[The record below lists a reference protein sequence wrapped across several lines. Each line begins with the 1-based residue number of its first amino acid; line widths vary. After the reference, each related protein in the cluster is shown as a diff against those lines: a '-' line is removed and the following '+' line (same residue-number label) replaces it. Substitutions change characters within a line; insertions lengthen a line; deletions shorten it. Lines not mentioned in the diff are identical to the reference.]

1 MPVLLKTIDYLLNL
15 LDQPYDEGFLGLYN
29 FLWDRMRAI
38 RMDLRMQH
46 IFNQGACPTKEQ
58 LTGRPLFYWNKCD
71 RRKGR
76 GGGRSIM
83 SYPGF
88 GKESGPSVPP
98 ISQPVFG
105 GHTNAFL
112 RPPSSS
118 LASSAYATSSS
129 PPRPSIRQKL
139 FYRDLDAPLR
149 KSRSNYNTCCLTGS
163 HQCKENWRRGRA
175 AENEN

>member
-1 MPVLLKTIDYLLNL
+1 MLVLLKTIDYLLNL

-29 FLWDRMRAI
+29 FLWDHMRAI

-46 IFNQGACPTKEQ
+46 IFNQGACPTKER
-58 LTGRPLFYWNKCD
+58 LTERPLFYWNKCD
-71 RRKGR
+71 NR
-76 GGGRSIM
+76 GGGGGGIM

-118 LASSAYATSSS
+118 LASPA
-129 PPRPSIRQKL
+129 
-139 FYRDLDAPLR
+139 
-149 KSRSNYNTCCLTGS
+149 YNTFCHLPDPVLGKNYFIEISMPPLLKIPQQLQHLLPHGVPPLQGELETREGS
-163 HQCKENWRRGRA
+163 
-175 AENEN
+175 